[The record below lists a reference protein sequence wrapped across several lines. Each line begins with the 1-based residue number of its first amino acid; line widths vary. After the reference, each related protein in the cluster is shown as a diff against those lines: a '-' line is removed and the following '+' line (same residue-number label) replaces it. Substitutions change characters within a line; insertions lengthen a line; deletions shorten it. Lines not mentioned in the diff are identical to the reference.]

1 MTSGWFATRRLEPGV
16 HLVSEPVHVNSFL
29 VEGSAT
35 AALIDTG
42 LGIGNIREA
51 AESLVSRDV
60 FAINTHYHFDHTGGN
75 HWFARR
81 LIHALG
87 AEATMRPRDSAHYR
101 AYCLYIRE
109 LLEALPRF
117 EDLDRCFFH
126 FLTDE
131 TTPRPLPE
139 DFDADQ
145 WHYRAT
151 APTEV
156 LHEGD
161 RVDLGDRELTVLHTP
176 GHTPDSICLLDEK
189 SGVLFGGDTV
199 NSGPIYAQQP
209 DSDLNAFATSAR
221 RLAELVPMIRVVYVA
236 HFQRYALDPGFLV
249 EMADGFERVASGGA
263 RLRRTVDYG
272 GSPVQE
278 AAFQRFSILIA
289 PVGA

>member
-101 AYCLYIRE
+101 AYCLYIR
-109 LLEALPRF
+109 PRTSTRTNGIT
-117 EDLDRCFFH
+117 EQRHRLRSSTRETG
-126 FLTDE
+126 LTSA
-131 TTPRPLPE
+131 TASSRFCTRPVTPRTPSAFWMRKVGCCSAVIPSTL
-139 DFDADQ
+139 AR
-145 WHYRAT
+145 YM
-151 APTEV
+151 
-156 LHEGD
+156 LSS
-161 RVDLGDRELTVLHTP
+161 LTQT
-176 GHTPDSICLLDEK
+176 
-189 SGVLFGGDTV
+189 
-199 NSGPIYAQQP
+199 
-209 DSDLNAFATSAR
+209 
-221 RLAELVPMIRVVYVA
+221 
-236 HFQRYALDPGFLV
+236 
-249 EMADGFERVASGGA
+249 
-263 RLRRTVDYG
+263 
-272 GSPVQE
+272 
-278 AAFQRFSILIA
+278 
-289 PVGA
+289 

>member
-1 MTSGWFATRRLEPGV
+1 
-16 HLVSEPVHVNSFL
+16 
-29 VEGSAT
+29 
-35 AALIDTG
+35 
-42 LGIGNIREA
+42 
-51 AESLVSRDV
+51 
-60 FAINTHYHFDHTGGN
+60 
-75 HWFARR
+75 
-81 LIHALG
+81 
-87 AEATMRPRDSAHYR
+87 MRPRDSAHYR

-117 EDLDRCFFH
+117 EDLDRRFFH

-139 DFDADQ
+139 DFDAHQ